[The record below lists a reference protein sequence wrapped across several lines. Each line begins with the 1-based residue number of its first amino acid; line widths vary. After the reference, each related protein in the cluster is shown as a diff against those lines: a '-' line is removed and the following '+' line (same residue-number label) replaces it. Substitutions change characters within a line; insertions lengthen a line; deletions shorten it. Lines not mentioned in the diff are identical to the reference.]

1 MQNVTEHFLESAKGS
16 RILMAHI
23 HVKRSPGA
31 RYYHPEGDFPFC
43 WGGGRGG
50 FLFKVLIGL
59 EGSCPDKGYL
69 VGQFNIHESRT
80 RR

>member
-43 WGGGRGG
+43 WGGGEGRVPFQSLDWFGG
-50 FLFKVLIGL
+50 VM
-59 EGSCPDKGYL
+59 
-69 VGQFNIHESRT
+69 SR
-80 RR
+80 